1 MRDLHRPD
9 LLLDLNQCSRAC
21 GLTWVA
27 HERCACPA
35 RLKFIRF
42 TPPHV
47 PSISHVVPEALLC
60 PDSQTVAGVPLAS
73 LTEDMNP
80 KELEKQL
87 YHPASGL
94 HTSLDTLYNL
104 LGALPHEADMPQH
117 QQHLLQS
124 SGSSWPES
132 STPDRW
138 ADGLR
143 SCSALFVLFVC
154 LVKAAAA
161 RGFHRC
167 AAA

>member
-1 MRDLHRPD
+1 MP
-9 LLLDLNQCSRAC
+9 NSP
-21 GLTWVA
+21 V
-27 HERCACPA
+27 
-35 RLKFIRF
+35 
-42 TPPHV
+42 
-47 PSISHVVPEALLC
+47 
-60 PDSQTVAGVPLAS
+60 VAGVPLAS

-104 LGALPHEADMPQH
+104 LGALPHEADMPPH

-138 ADGLR
+138 AGGLR
-143 SCSALFVLFVC
+143 PCSASLIW
-154 LVKAAAA
+154 
-161 RGFHRC
+161 
-167 AAA
+167 

>member
-1 MRDLHRPD
+1 M
-9 LLLDLNQCSRAC
+9 S
-21 GLTWVA
+21 
-27 HERCACPA
+27 
-35 RLKFIRF
+35 
-42 TPPHV
+42 
-47 PSISHVVPEALLC
+47 
-60 PDSQTVAGVPLAS
+60 LAS

-104 LGALPHEADMPQH
+104 LGALPHEADLPQH

-138 ADGLR
+138 AMA
-143 SCSALFVLFVC
+143 SALALLCLLFV
-154 LVKAAAA
+154 KASAAG
-161 RGFHRC
+161 GFHRC
-167 AAA
+167 AAHLRQEGSARGCSLPARCQASCASILTKLCH